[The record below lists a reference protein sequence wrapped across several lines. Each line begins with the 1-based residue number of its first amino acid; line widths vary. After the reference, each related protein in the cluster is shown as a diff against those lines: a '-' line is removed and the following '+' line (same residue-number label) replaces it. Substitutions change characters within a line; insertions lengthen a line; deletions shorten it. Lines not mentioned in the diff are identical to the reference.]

1 MSVKGF
7 IDKYFKP
14 TNAPLPM
21 PAPSPPTHL
30 LEPMVGLVLRDHL
43 DTPRVIDATPSDV
56 FHIFTDGACSD
67 NGRRGAR
74 GGFGVHVYSDS
85 ERGLDISQALHPSEP
100 QTNNR
105 AELRAIEAAFNL
117 IDKYGDEWRKTHTRF
132 TIWTDSEY
140 SINSLTKW
148 AQGWKANGWKKR
160 DASPI
165 VNLDLIQPLHTR
177 LSKSPHVSLRYVKG
191 HQELKRSMFP
201 WCGNIVADKLAT
213 DAIRRFT
220 N

>member
-14 TNAPLPM
+14 TTIATPQ
-21 PAPSPPTHL
+21 STPPIHL
-30 LEPMVGLVLRDHL
+30 LEPMVGLVLRDQV
-43 DTPRVIDATPSDV
+43 DRPRVMDTTPSDV

-74 GGFGVHVYSDS
+74 GGFGVHVYSDTES
-85 ERGLDISQALHPSEP
+85 RLDISQALNPSEP

-105 AELRAIEAAFNL
+105 AELRAIEAACNL
-117 IDKYGDEWRKTHTRF
+117 IDNHGDEWRKTHTRF

-160 DASPI
+160 DAGPI
-165 VNLDLIQPLHTR
+165 VNLDLIQPLYTR

-191 HQELKRSMFP
+191 HQDAKGSMFP

-213 DAIRRFT
+213 DSIHRVS